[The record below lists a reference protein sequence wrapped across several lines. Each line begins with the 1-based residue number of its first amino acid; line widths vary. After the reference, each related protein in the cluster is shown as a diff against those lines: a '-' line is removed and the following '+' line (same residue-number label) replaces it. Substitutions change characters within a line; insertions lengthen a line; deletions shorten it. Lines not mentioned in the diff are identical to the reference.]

1 MPVTQSRIM
10 PLIRR
15 GQQTARPGRPRRD
28 MRYSMLIGGQPSA
41 GQDGDVFE
49 LIEPATGEPFAE
61 VSRAGAA
68 DVDQALSIAQLAFN
82 QGPWPRTSATARG
95 RILATGAQLLRERA
109 ATFATVE
116 ARNAGKPISDA
127 RSEVEGAAACLEYY
141 AGAANKFFG
150 EVVPVQDPGLDVALR
165 EPVGVV
171 GLIVPWNFP
180 LLIATWKM
188 APALACGNPVVL
200 KPASYTPLT
209 ALMLGELLVEAG
221 LPPGCVSVLPGPG
234 ASVGGALAADP
245 RVAKISFTGETT
257 TGTSI
262 LRASADNLTR
272 VSLELGGKSACVV
285 FADADLNR
293 CVDNTVMAVFGN
305 AGQDCC
311 ARSRILVEAAAYKDF
326 VAAFGDR
333 AERVR
338 VGDPLQEET
347 EMGPLI
353 STAQRDK
360 VAGYVAIGREEGA
373 RLVTG
378 GEPPQDSMPGAS
390 FLAPTVF
397 ADVDNRMRVAQEEIF
412 GPVASIIPFAD
423 EAAAIELANDS
434 QYGLSGSLWTRDL
447 GRAIRVSRAMR
458 TGALS
463 VNSNHSVHQE
473 APFGGF
479 KKSGLGRELGMHAM
493 AGYTEVKNVYY
504 SSE

>member
-1 MPVTQSRIM
+1 
-10 PLIRR
+10 
-15 GQQTARPGRPRRD
+15 

-41 GQDGDVFE
+41 GQDGQVFE
-49 LIEPATGEPFAE
+49 LIEPATGEPLAE
-61 VSRAGAA
+61 VSQAGAT
-68 DVDQALSIAQLAFN
+68 DVDHALATAQQAFD
-82 QGPWPRTSATARG
+82 QGAWPRTAATARG
-95 RILATGAQLLRERA
+95 RVLARGAQLLRERA
-109 ATFATVE
+109 ESFATIE
-116 ARNAGKPISDA
+116 AKNAGKAIRDA
-127 RSEVEGAAACLEYY
+127 RTEVEGAAACLEYY

-150 EVVPVQDPGLDVALR
+150 EVVPVQDPGLDVVLR

-180 LLIATWKM
+180 LLIATWKV

-221 LPPGCVSVLPGPG
+221 LPPECISVVPGPG
-234 ASVGGALAADP
+234 ASVGAALATDP
-245 RVAKISFTGETT
+245 RVAKISFTGETA
-257 TGTSI
+257 TGISI
-262 LRASADNLTR
+262 LKSSAENLTR

-285 FADADLNR
+285 FADTDLDR
-293 CVDNTVMAVFGN
+293 CVDSTVMAVFGN

-311 ARSRILVEAAAYKDF
+311 ARSRILVEDTVYEDF
-326 VAAFGDR
+326 VAAFGRR
-333 AERVR
+333 AERIR
-338 VGDPLQEET
+338 VGDPLQEQT

-360 VAGYVAIGREEGA
+360 VAGYIALGREEGA
-373 RLVTG
+373 HLVTG
-378 GEPPQDSMPGAS
+378 GEPPADSSPSAS

-397 ADVDNRMRVAQEEIF
+397 ANVDNRMRVAQEEIF
-412 GPVASIIPFAD
+412 GPVAAIIPFSD
-423 EAAAIELANDS
+423 EAEAVRVANDS
-434 QYGLSGSLWTRDL
+434 QYGLSGSVWTRDL
-447 GRAIRVSRAMR
+447 GRAIRVSRGMR

>member
-1 MPVTQSRIM
+1 
-10 PLIRR
+10 
-15 GQQTARPGRPRRD
+15 

-41 GQDGDVFE
+41 GQDGQVFE
-49 LIEPATGEPFAE
+49 LIEPATGEPLAE
-61 VSRAGAA
+61 VSQAGAI
-68 DVDQALSIAQLAFN
+68 DVDHALAIAQQAFD
-82 QGPWPRTSATARG
+82 QGAWPRTAATARG
-95 RILATGAQLLRERA
+95 RVLARGAQLLRERA
-109 ATFATVE
+109 ESFATIE
-116 ARNAGKPISDA
+116 AKNAGKAIRDA
-127 RSEVEGAAACLEYY
+127 RTEVEGAAACLEYY
-141 AGAANKFFG
+141 GGAANKFFG
-150 EVVPVQDPGLDVALR
+150 EVVPVQDPGLDVVLR

-180 LLIATWKM
+180 LLIATWKV

-221 LPPGCVSVLPGPG
+221 LPPECISVVPGPG
-234 ASVGGALAADP
+234 ASVGAALATDP

-257 TGTSI
+257 TGISI
-262 LRASADNLTR
+262 LKSSAENLTR

-285 FADADLNR
+285 FADTDLDR
-293 CVDNTVMAVFGN
+293 CVDSTVMAVFGN

-311 ARSRILVEAAAYKDF
+311 ARSRILVEDAVYEDF
-326 VAAFGDR
+326 VAAFGRR
-333 AERVR
+333 AERIR
-338 VGDPLQEET
+338 VGDPLQEQT

-360 VAGYVAIGREEGA
+360 VAGYIALGREEGA
-373 RLVTG
+373 HLVTG
-378 GEPPQDSMPGAS
+378 GGPPADSSPSAS

-397 ADVDNRMRVAQEEIF
+397 ANVHNRMRVAQEEIF
-412 GPVASIIPFAD
+412 GPVAAIIPFSD
-423 EAAAIELANDS
+423 EAEAVRVANDS
-434 QYGLSGSLWTRDL
+434 QYGLSGSVWTRDL
-447 GRAIRVSRAMR
+447 GRAIRVSRGMR